1 MKEDGFWIYLF
12 ATASKSWITIAT
24 ALKAIPK
31 TYSQKFCTFIFL
43 EGRFLIMASVYTP
56 AKPLKRA
63 MTIAIVQ
70 PGRDV

>member
-1 MKEDGFWIYLF
+1 MFWHFIASMKEDGFWIYLF

-43 EGRFLIMASVYTP
+43 EGRFLIMACQNGKQNLYKLYIS
-56 AKPLKRA
+56 
-63 MTIAIVQ
+63 
-70 PGRDV
+70 